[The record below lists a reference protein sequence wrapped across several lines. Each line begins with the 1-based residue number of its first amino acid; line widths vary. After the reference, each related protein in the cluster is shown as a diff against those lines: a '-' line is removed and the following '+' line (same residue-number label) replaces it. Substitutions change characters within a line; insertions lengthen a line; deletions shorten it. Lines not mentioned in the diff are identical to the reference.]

1 MFSVISRRLF
11 RRGLSLQISRRNRKR
26 RLSLDFLE
34 ARDVPATGLGVA
46 NDFNAFILHD
56 LNAYQSDIQ
65 GRVAVGGNASFTA
78 YGLGDQLVDSD
89 GMRNDLIVGGN
100 LTFTNGQVFF
110 GNVVYG
116 GTGTFDHFGH
126 PNGSVHQGTLIDF
139 GAAAA
144 ALQSLADS
152 YAALAPTGTTQNR
165 FGTIVLTG
173 SNAGQNVFNV
183 PASMLWNAFDLIINT
198 PAGSTAIVNITG
210 AEARMQFMGFHING
224 VSKENVILNFPQA
237 TSVTFQGIGIFANV
251 LAPRAHVEFSNG
263 QLNGTLVAD
272 SWNGQG
278 QINFNPAFQPPFDQ
292 PCTCPPL
299 GPSQVS
305 GMVFFDQNKDG
316 LPQDDEPR
324 LESVTVT
331 LSGQDPDGKAII
343 KSVTTDAGGIYIF
356 NELPTGVYSIQVTTP
371 NGYQPGQSSVG
382 AFGGQTAANQISQV
396 TIPAGQSSGGYNFAQ
411 IVPEPPPPPSG
422 PMPSEISGMVYIDQ
436 NRDGQ
441 PGDLEGRFPAVT
453 VTLTGQDLAGNPV
466 SLTAETDY
474 GGIYRFIGLAGGV
487 YSIEVTTP
495 AGYVPGT
502 SSVGVFGGTTAPNLI
517 SQITIPQGQGS
528 GGYNFA
534 ELRDLPP
541 PLPPS
546 GPMPSEISGMVY
558 VDVNHDGQP
567 QDNEPRLQG
576 VTMTL
581 TGPVVIGGNNA
592 TQTATTD
599 AGGIYVFSG
608 LVAGTYSIDAATPA
622 GYIPGPSSVGVFGGE
637 PHPSIIT
644 LISIPEGQ
652 GSGGYNFAELL
663 LEQPPPPPEPPPTCP
678 PLPPSQ
684 VSGLVY
690 FDMNL
695 DGHAQDNEMRFQGV
709 FVVLSGHDL
718 NGNRVSLS
726 TTTDAGGIYAFG
738 GLLAGTYAIQ
748 ATPPSGYMPGQAS
761 TGAFGGSAQSNFISG
776 ISIPAGQSSGGYDF
790 PEIVCDAPPMG
801 PSQLSGMVYFDPN
814 HDGLPQDNEQRFAGV
829 ELGLGGID
837 LTGVHVVRT
846 TTTDAGGIFVFSDL
860 PAGTYSIYSNYPGP
874 GYRLGSLTV
883 GAFGGQGAPKTT
895 IFNIVIPAGQSS
907 GGYNFGFIR
916 DCDPMCPMNGA

>member
-1 MFSVISRRLF
+1 MFSVTFRRLF
-11 RRGLSLQISRRNRKR
+11 RRGLSVKTSRRNRKNH
-26 RLSLDFLE
+26 LNLDYLE
-34 ARDVPATGLGVA
+34 ARDVPAAGLGVA

-56 LNAYQSDIQ
+56 LNAYQSDVQ
-65 GRVAVGGNASFTA
+65 GRVAVGGNATFTA

-116 GTGTFDHFGH
+116 GTGTFDQFGH
-126 PNGSVHQGTLIDF
+126 PNGSVRQGTTIDF
-139 GAAAA
+139 AAAGA
-144 ALQSLADS
+144 ALQSLADG
-152 YAALAPTGTTQNR
+152 YAALAQTGAVQNR

-173 SNAGQNVFNV
+173 NNAGQNIFNV

-198 PAGSTAIVNITG
+198 PAGSTAIVNVTG
-210 AEARMQFMGFHING
+210 TEARMQFMGFHING

-237 TSVTFQGIGIFANV
+237 TNVTFQGIGIFANV

-263 QLNGTLVAD
+263 QLNGTMVAD

-278 QINFNPAFQPPFDQ
+278 QINFNPSFQPPFDQ
-292 PCTCPPL
+292 PCTCPPPP
-299 GPSQVS
+299 PSQVS
-305 GMVFFDQNKDG
+305 GMVYFDQNKDG
-316 LPQDDEPR
+316 LPQDTEMR
-324 LESVTVT
+324 FAGVTVT
-331 LSGQDPDGKAII
+331 LSGQDSDGNAVSKTA
-343 KSVTTDAGGIYIF
+343 TTDAGGIYIF
-356 NELPTGVYSIQVTTP
+356 TELPAGTFTIHAETP
-371 NGYQPGQSSVG
+371 DGYTPGPSLAG
-382 AFGGQTAANQISQV
+382 AFGGTTAPNEISAIA
-396 TIPAGQSSGGYNFAQ
+396 IPAGQSSGGYNFAE

-422 PMPSEISGMVYIDQ
+422 PMPSDISGMVYFDE

-441 PGDLEGRFPAVT
+441 PGDLEMRFPAVT
-453 VTLTGQDLAGNPV
+453 VTLTGQDGSGNPV
-466 SLTAETDY
+466 LLTTQTDY
-474 GGIYRFIGLAGGV
+474 GGIYRFAGLAGGV

-495 AGYVPGT
+495 AGFVAGP
-502 SSVGVFGGTTAPNLI
+502 SSVGVFGGTTSPNLI
-517 SQITIPQGQGS
+517 SQITIPRGQGS

-534 ELRDLPP
+534 EVRLDPP
-541 PLPPS
+541 PPPFV
-546 GPMPSEISGMVY
+546 PPSEISGMVY

-622 GYIPGPSSVGVFGGE
+622 GYIPGPSSVGMFGGE

-644 LISIPEGQ
+644 LISIPQGQ

-690 FDMNL
+690 FDMNK
-695 DGHAQDNEMRFQGV
+695 DGQPQDNETRFQGV

-718 NGNRVSLS
+718 DGNLVSRS
-726 TTTDAGGIYAFG
+726 TTTDAGGIYAFS

-761 TGAFGGSAQSNFISG
+761 TGAFGGTAQSNQISA
-776 ISIPAGQSSGGYDF
+776 ISIPAGQSSGGYNF
-790 PEIVCDAPPMG
+790 AEVVCDVSPMP

-814 HDGLPQDNEQRFAGV
+814 HDGVPQDSEQRFAGV

-837 LTGVHVVRT
+837 VTGAQVVRT
-846 TTTDAGGIFVFSDL
+846 TTTDAGGIFVFSNL

-874 GYRLGSLTV
+874 GYRLGSLRV
-883 GAFGGQGAPKTT
+883 GAFGGQGAPKTN

-916 DCDPMCPMNGA
+916 DCDPMCPTNGA